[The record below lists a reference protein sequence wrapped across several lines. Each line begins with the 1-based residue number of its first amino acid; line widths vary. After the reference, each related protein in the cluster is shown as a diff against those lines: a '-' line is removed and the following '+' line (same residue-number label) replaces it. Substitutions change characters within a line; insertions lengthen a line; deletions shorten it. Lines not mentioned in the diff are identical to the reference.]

1 MFVVFSSDL
10 ESIVHIR
17 IKCYYLQT
25 LMKSHKPEMSH
36 IRYSIEARA
45 YDIVGLA
52 AHDFWVLRDE
62 KGNVLG
68 QLHGLATNPENR
80 IKPMGTIGD
89 KLKFYHF
96 GSRAILFGLNPE
108 CNLNYIKAGQISRQ
122 VFVGTPDDV
131 LGRWDNAV
139 KALPYLNSLEV
150 PYTPFAVMS
159 LVPINSNTAYTLLGA
174 IMGLPLHKF
183 SAYWQPGWRSTHKI
197 LTVSQL
203 ESVRYPQG
211 LSGIYAA

>member
-1 MFVVFSSDL
+1 
-10 ESIVHIR
+10 
-17 IKCYYLQT
+17 
-25 LMKSHKPEMSH
+25 MSE

-68 QLHGLATNPENR
+68 QLHGLATNTENK
-80 IKPMGTIGD
+80 IKPIGIIGD

-96 GSRAILFGLNPE
+96 GSRAILLGLNPN
-108 CNLNYIKAGQISRQ
+108 CNLNYIKAGQKSKL
-122 VFVGTPDDV
+122 VFAGSSDDV

-139 KALPYLNSLEV
+139 KALPYLNSLEIS
-150 PYTPFAVMS
+150 YTPFGILG
-159 LVPINSNTAYTLLGA
+159 LVHINSNTAYTLLGKL
-174 IMGLPLHKF
+174 MGIPVHNF
-183 SAYWQPGWRSTHKI
+183 PGYWQPGSRNIDKI

-203 ESVRYPQG
+203 EAMRHPQDQ
-211 LSGIYAA
+211 SDIYFA